1 MFHQLP
7 DGLKMQVRWL
17 EKCFRGLYWN
27 YDLKDELSD
36 VLINIFKLGLVV
48 LRTFCSSVF
57 ANDARL
63 NAAFTAINWVF
74 ANVFDSFILFGTAA
88 TSMNRANHRFRS
100 IYRLSGG

>member
-27 YDLKDELSD
+27 YDLNDLKDELSD

-48 LRTFCSSVF
+48 LRIFCSSVF
-57 ANDARL
+57 ASDAKL
-63 NAAFTAINWVF
+63 NAMFTDMGSLQTSSVVF
-74 ANVFDSFILFGTAA
+74 YCSVESHQA
-88 TSMNRANHRFRS
+88 
-100 IYRLSGG
+100 